1 MIQSRGCRIALRC
14 KSSPFAVTG
23 GKKTRRSR
31 NVGGVVWKKKVK
43 RIPVENSLFI
53 RK

>member
-1 MIQSRGCRIALRC
+1 MIQSRGRQIGLRC

-31 NVGGVVWKKKVK
+31 NVGGVVWKKKAK
-43 RIPVENSLFI
+43 RIPVKNSLFI
-53 RK
+53 RR